1 MIIVDMN
8 VREILQWVKV
18 SCLVYISPY
27 LNKQCCF
34 QAQDKQ
40 KSCLDIAHLYVL
52 AFSTRL
58 AI

>member
-18 SCLVYISPY
+18 SGLAYSLPRM
-27 LNKQCCF
+27 NTQCCF

-40 KSCLDIAHLYVL
+40 KSGLDIAHSYVL